1 MNNTMLATKIVDA
14 IMLQAVK
21 EYPLIEKM
29 VPATKIADVKR
40 KIFDQVFKELEIAQ
54 VKVGVDG

>member
-1 MNNTMLATKIVDA
+1 MLATKIVDA